1 MNEANYNKTLA
12 TLRLT
17 ALFAFIVALVLLAK
31 PRPVEVAI
39 GFVIAALGEA
49 VRFWAAGHLLKTKEL
64 ITSGPYRYTRNP
76 IYVGMTAVYLS
87 VALLANAA
95 WPLVM
100 LPVVLVIVATM
111 VIGREERYL
120 SRTFGEEY
128 LEYCRRVRRW
138 L

>member
-1 MNEANYNKTLA
+1 
-12 TLRLT
+12 
-17 ALFAFIVALVLLAK
+17 
-31 PRPVEVAI
+31 
-39 GFVIAALGEA
+39 
-49 VRFWAAGHLLKTKEL
+49 
-64 ITSGPYRYTRNP
+64 
-76 IYVGMTAVYLS
+76 MTAVYVS

-100 LPVVLVIVATM
+100 LPVVLVIAATM

-128 LEYCRRVRRW
+128 SEYCRRVRRW